1 MKDIQ
6 ETAEQAYKHPESSK
20 NDLSLKNNHEI
31 VDKNSIFLKKM
42 LLNPMYA
49 KTTQHD
55 TLVKTGPNSLND
67 DDFKQ
72 RTLPF
77 NLSNIKKKHNLPE
90 TSSKYEDV
98 SKQDSVYNKVLLKE
112 KNSKKNS
119 ENAFEVCIREKN
131 SSRFLN
137 FNNNSHNSLLQVGTS
152 IDSQLSISNKNP
164 WRNKLSE
171 FSPPTKRKKASQE
184 SHENDDSVIFTGPEN
199 PFINSTDTFSNATKK
214 QKILQLN
221 FNQTNTPIPNNTSK
235 DFVKFNQKRN
245 NLDQNNGGVSLLFSG
260 LEKIRREREELEKE
274 LNIKNAELL
283 HTNSELLSIKQKTK
297 DIKFKFSEFQKF
309 LDGLARDHNSLHKE
323 IIKWSNEIKLFQT
336 DIIKSRESLQ
346 GIINQCEI
354 LTNQGKFN
362 SKLHRKLAEV
372 KEELV
377 KQNMYRKNLQEKYSK
392 DADLLA
398 EERDKVRILE
408 NQLIN
413 EREEKDNQ
421 RNKFLK
427 EQEIVEKLFQSF
439 HEETQKN
446 ENILKNMFSL
456 WTNEARAIEHNI
468 LHEISLNFQ
477 VGPNILDPF
486 RKIIQ
491 ENLEKYSKEYLSV
504 YSDIKSFHSNIL
516 SFNKRIENFEKGL
529 KETNILIKDKEKH
542 NYIGKIKDFIE
553 LIQPFRLEIEELK
566 LQLGNYE
573 TNFKKELYLNESHS
587 DKFLNIQKISEK
599 LKISE
604 KNYEQV
610 SNENIM
616 LKNILEDMKREL
628 KSTKD
633 ECDFLKNKL
642 RNLESSNSLF
652 LDSAKNI
659 EDLKKQYEKQI
670 AEHERR
676 SLKLKETE
684 QAKFDNIIKSK
695 DNKINKLEKEVSIL
709 KSLNTIDVNNM
720 KENDKIIYKEKLIN
734 MIGLEKTELIDKITE
749 QDNAI
754 NLLKNEIEKLLNT
767 NCLMDDISKNF
778 QKNKISQ
785 SSNRIIYQ
793 TSKKMN
799 NISKTTNT
807 TSVYLPSQMISPPNE
822 NIIKETYSNSLEHSN
837 TGNNKT
843 KPRFTKNVKDG
854 LQQEAISDKME
865 LLDKD
870 SISDFPK
877 ISENLLTPSDSNKS
891 LSLERY
897 DSSLTIPDND
907 VNIQHEA
914 IVSSQLNLQ
923 SSPFLEK
930 NKSIEN
936 YNNIHENYTKENIDA
951 TFSEYL
957 SIDTTKNTENVPLK
971 KKNQDKQKNLK
982 KLSIEYPNND
992 SNFWPTAELENS
1004 TDQKSYS
1011 TRNITNT
1018 YKKKKVGKYLY

>member
-6 ETAEQAYKHPESSK
+6 ETAEQAYKHPESFINDMSSK
-20 NDLSLKNNHEI
+20 SSHEI
-31 VDKNSIFLKKM
+31 VDKNSIFMKKM
-42 LLNPMYA
+42 LLNPIYA
-49 KTTQHD
+49 KTTQG
-55 TLVKTGPNSLND
+55 TLFKTGQNPLND
-67 DDFKQ
+67 EFKQ

-77 NLSNIKKKHNLPE
+77 NLSNIQKKHNLPE
-90 TSSKYEDV
+90 TLYKYEDV
-98 SKQDSVYNKVLLKE
+98 SKQDSLYNKVLLKE

-131 SSRFLN
+131 PSKFLN
-137 FNNNSHNSLLQVGTS
+137 FNNNLQNSLLQASTS
-152 IDSQLSISNKNP
+152 ISSQLSISNKNP

-171 FSPPTKRKKASQE
+171 FSPPTKRKKSSQE
-184 SHENDDSVIFTGPEN
+184 SHENGDSVSLTGSEN
-199 PFINSTDTFSNATKK
+199 PFIDSTDTSSNTAKK

-221 FNQTNTPIPNNTSK
+221 FNQTNTVPPNNASK
-235 DFVKFNQKRN
+235 DSVKFNQKRNN
-245 NLDQNNGGVSLLFSG
+245 NLDQNNGGVGLLFSG

-297 DIKFKFSEFQKF
+297 DVKFKFSEFQKF
-309 LDGLARDHNSLHKE
+309 LDGLARDHDSLHKE
-323 IIKWSNEIKLFQT
+323 IIKWSNEIKSFQT

-354 LTNQGKFN
+354 FTNQGKFN
-362 SKLHRKLAEV
+362 SKVYKKLAEV

-377 KQNMYRKNLQEKYSK
+377 KQNMYRKNLEEKYSK
-392 DADLLA
+392 DAGLLV

-413 EREEKDNQ
+413 ERKEKDNQ

-427 EQEIVEKLFQSF
+427 EQEIVEKLLQSF

-456 WTNEARAIEHNI
+456 WTNEARTIEHNI
-468 LHEISLNFQ
+468 LHEISLNLR

-486 RKIIQ
+486 QKIIQ
-491 ENLEKYSKEYLSV
+491 ENLEKYSKECLSV
-504 YSDIKSFHSNIL
+504 YSEIKSFHSNIF
-516 SFNKRIENFEKGL
+516 SFNKRIEDFEKGF
-529 KETNILIKDKEKH
+529 KETNILIKDKGKH
-542 NYIGKIKDFIE
+542 GYIEKIKDFIE

-573 TNFKKELYLNESHS
+573 KNFKKQLYLNESHS
-587 DKFLNIQKISEK
+587 DKLLNVQKVSEK
-599 LKISE
+599 LEIAE
-604 KNYEQV
+604 KNYEQT
-610 SNENIM
+610 SNENVM

-633 ECDFLKNKL
+633 ESDFLKNKL

-652 LDSAKNI
+652 LDSTKNI
-659 EDLKKQYEKQI
+659 EDLKKQYEKEI

-709 KSLNTIDVNNM
+709 KSLNTNDADNM
-720 KENDKIIYKEKLIN
+720 KENYKIVYKEKLIN
-734 MIGLEKTELIDKITE
+734 MIGLEKAELIDKITE

-754 NLLKNEIEKLLNT
+754 NLLKNEVEKLLNT
-767 NCLMDDISKNF
+767 NSSMDNINKNY
-778 QKNKISQ
+778 QKSGISQ
-785 SSNRIIYQ
+785 SSNRIIHQ
-793 TSKKMN
+793 SPGKVN
-799 NISKTTNT
+799 NIPKTTNT
-807 TSVYLPSQMISPPNE
+807 TFVYLPSQMISPPSE
-822 NIIKETYSNSLEHSN
+822 NIIKEKYSNSLQHSN

-843 KPRFTKNVKDG
+843 KPRLTKNLKDCSR
-854 LQQEAISDKME
+854 QEVISDKME
-865 LLDKD
+865 PLDKD
-870 SISDFPK
+870 SISSFSK

-891 LSLERY
+891 LSLEIY
-897 DSSLTIPDND
+897 DSSLTMLDND
-907 VNIQHEA
+907 VNIQQEVIA
-914 IVSSQLNLQ
+914 SSQLNLQ
-923 SSPFLEK
+923 SSSLLKK

-936 YNNIHENYTKENIDA
+936 YNNENYTKENIDA

-957 SIDTTKNTENVPLK
+957 SIDTNTSKNTENVLSK
-971 KKNQDKQKNLK
+971 KKNQDKQKSLK

-992 SNFWPTAELENS
+992 SNFWPIAQLENS
-1004 TDQKSYS
+1004 TNQKSYS

-1018 YKKKKVGKYLY
+1018 YKKKKAGKYLY